1 MPRPADAAGAPTA
14 APQPPGPPPSLRALL
29 IYGPGGDPLT
39 FFTSLARTYGDIV
52 HVRMGG
58 ERVFLLND
66 PRLIRDVLVTRQ
78 RMFMKGRG
86 LERAKRLIGEGLL
99 TSEGA
104 AHVRQ
109 RRLIQPAFHRDR
121 VESYAGAMTGCAD
134 RVGSGWVD
142 GQTIDVAQEMMR
154 LTLAVVGK
162 RSEERRVGKEC
173 RL

>member
-1 MPRPADAAGAPTA
+1 MSKPADPMGTSTA
-14 APQPPGPPPSLRALL
+14 VAQPPGPPPSLRTLL
-29 IYGPGGDPLT
+29 IYGPGRDPLA
-39 FFTSLARTYGDIV
+39 FFTNLARTYGDIV

-58 ERVFLLND
+58 EHVFLLND
-66 PRLIRDVLVTRQ
+66 PQLIRDVLVTRQ

-121 VESYAGAMTGCAD
+121 VESYAGAMTGCAEIGRASCRE
-134 RVGSGWVD
+134 RV
-142 GQTIDVAQEMMR
+142 
-154 LTLAVVGK
+154 
-162 RSEERRVGKEC
+162 
-173 RL
+173 